1 MIHHSFNNGLIV
13 GRFEPLHIGH
23 QHLINTALSNCD
35 RVLIFIT
42 TNTKKDKNNPFSFS
56 YRKYLINKVFKNE
69 INAGRIVISNFINK
83 VSFDHIYGKSLLKKA
98 KEILNDDVNCIIY
111 GSDKNIEKCF
121 SKEDVKL
128 ISQIRMN
135 RNIVNISST
144 KVRELLIKKD
154 IENLKKMIDKMLY
167 EDIDNM
173 IKIVH
178 EVK

>member
-69 INAGRIVISNFINK
+69 INAGRIVISNFINN
-83 VSFDHIYGKSLLKKA
+83 VSF
-98 KEILNDDVNCIIY
+98 
-111 GSDKNIEKCF
+111 DKNIEKCF